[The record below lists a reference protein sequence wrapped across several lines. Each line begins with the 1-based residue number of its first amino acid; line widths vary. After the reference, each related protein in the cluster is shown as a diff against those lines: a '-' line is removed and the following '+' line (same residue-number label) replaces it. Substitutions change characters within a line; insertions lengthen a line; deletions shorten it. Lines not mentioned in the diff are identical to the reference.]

1 MMNDLLKKISSYG
14 IVPVIKINDVK
25 KAIPLA
31 KALKEGGLPIAEVT
45 FRTEQA
51 EEAIKLISKEFPE
64 MLVGAGTV
72 LNIEQVQ
79 KAVNA
84 GAMFIVSPGFNL
96 SVVNYCV
103 KNNIP
108 VIPGTSTPSD
118 MEAAMGA
125 GLNVVKFF
133 PAEQSGGVSYL
144 KAVSGP
150 YTNLKFIP
158 TGGIN
163 TKNLND
169 YLSLK
174 NVAACG
180 GSWMV
185 KSDLIDAGD
194 FEAITSLTRDAVKTL
209 LGFEIGHVGINS
221 ENEEEAIKTA
231 RAFSS
236 IFGFEYRPGNSSIFS
251 GDAVEVMKK
260 PFLGKYGH
268 IAIKTNSVERAIS
281 YLSASGVEF
290 DESTKNTDEMGKI
303 KAIYFKDQIGGFAVH
318 LKK

>member
-1 MMNDLLKKISSYG
+1 MNILLTSIGRRSYL
-14 IVPVIKINDVK
+14 VK
-25 KAIPLA
+25 YFKE
-31 KALKEGGLPIAEVT
+31 ALKGNGEVHVSNSN
-45 FRTEQA
+45 
-51 EEAIKLISKEFPE
+51 AITPAFIYADKSTVTPLIYENEYIPF
-64 MLVGAGTV
+64 L
-72 LNIEQVQ
+72 L
-79 KAVNA
+79 
-84 GAMFIVSPGFNL
+84 
-96 SVVNYCV
+96 NYCV